1 MANNEIHNYVDEQI
15 TPNDT
20 DYLDLDADQGG
31 GNFLSKKLTFANLRK
46 WLFKLVSQEVRS
58 LTINNASSFAP
69 ISADTWNSYIF
80 YFTATADKSINVSG
94 TPYNDSA
101 TYIAHVYNET
111 GINIT
116 LNPTFITAPD
126 NPDITTTVGG
136 YAQVW
141 ISYHKKSDNSEV
153 WTANTI
159 NFI

>member
-46 WLFKLVSQEVRS
+46 WLFKLVSQEVEEITVTFGDLQPS
-58 LTINNASSFAP
+58 GNYNTTIFNANDPTSSEVKIP
-69 ISADTWNSYIF
+69 
-80 YFTATADKSINVSG
+80 TA
-94 TPYNDSA
+94 TPYNNGATFIYHIHNGNGSA
-101 TYIAHVYNET
+101 
-111 GINIT
+111 IT
-116 LNPTFITAPD
+116 LNATYETTAD
-126 NPDITTTVGG
+126 NPDITTTSGG

-141 ISYHKKSDNSEV
+141 VTYHKKADLTEY